1 MVGSSQLIT
10 CTVSTVNGVE
20 SSLVMISWM
29 GPKGDA
35 IMNNTRMTI
44 NPATSNGNSYTSS
57 LQITYLL
64 QNDEGNYTCFVAILE
79 AIGSQ
84 SVELEQLMRKFMNNT
99 VIKVAFASSE
109 SVQVSILVLY
119 LAPISFLNL
128 KFLLFCLK
136 GS

>member
-99 VIKVAFASSE
+99 VIKVAFASSA

-128 KFLLFCLK
+128 KFLF
-136 GS
+136 SV